1 MTANVR
7 VNRQRSAR
15 ALMNDEAI
23 RQAAI
28 DEIIRVGVDRLSLR
42 EVGIAAGLTHG
53 ATYARYE
60 DVEEMLVDLWIS
72 KLRER
77 LVSLIE
83 LSMNAAESPDAQ
95 SIGALFE
102 RLRVADNSD
111 LAALEVFL
119 LARRI
124 PPLLEECE
132 SFIAAYLEPDG
143 GTSEQSRAIFTR
155 TVVLFGMA
163 LSRLYSEAMFGHDN
177 GYQNAVEKLMV
188 DVLSSSP
195 LTSRAADASSLSSVQ
210 TLETDVRITLPSDD
224 TLKMELS
231 RSTYAVI
238 GKSGYVRATISRI
251 ARRAN
256 CSPAAIYKAH
266 KSKEDLVIRSFVDMV
281 GERWMNLNDMASLLE
296 DGYLTQ
302 LLRSEASDLYAPRR
316 NFIMEMAFASVHHPA
331 IRTAVVNQI
340 VKTEVIV
347 PNLIELEGEPKDRLR
362 YTIRTITSLVV
373 GVGWVATIAKTTK
386 DLDFTQFAQPLQ
398 ESLREH
404 WQPDWADISQEIR
417 RRSHKRSKTSLG

>member
-1 MTANVR
+1 
-7 VNRQRSAR
+7 
-15 ALMNDEAI
+15 
-23 RQAAI
+23 
-28 DEIIRVGVDRLSLR
+28 
-42 EVGIAAGLTHG
+42 
-53 ATYARYE
+53 
-60 DVEEMLVDLWIS
+60 
-72 KLRER
+72 
-77 LVSLIE
+77 
-83 LSMNAAESPDAQ
+83 
-95 SIGALFE
+95 
-102 RLRVADNSD
+102 
-111 LAALEVFL
+111 
-119 LARRI
+119 
-124 PPLLEECE
+124 
-132 SFIAAYLEPDG
+132 
-143 GTSEQSRAIFTR
+143 
-155 TVVLFGMA
+155 
-163 LSRLYSEAMFGHDN
+163 
-177 GYQNAVEKLMV
+177 
-188 DVLSSSP
+188 
-195 LTSRAADASSLSSVQ
+195 
-210 TLETDVRITLPSDD
+210 
-224 TLKMELS
+224 
-231 RSTYAVI
+231 
-238 GKSGYVRATISRI
+238 
-251 ARRAN
+251 
-256 CSPAAIYKAH
+256 
-266 KSKEDLVIRSFVDMV
+266 MV